1 MNPMSHRLINIVRQS
16 RNRRRDAILV
26 REYFASHAVR
36 KLHLGSGRT
45 RLEGWLHSDVEP
57 AGPGCIKLD
66 MTKPFPF
73 SDNSFQYIAS
83 EHSIEHIKYEEGKR
97 ALKECW
103 RVLAPGGLLR
113 ISTPD
118 LALLAATLTGDGQ
131 QIRSVLLEYATL
143 CDQPPEMAMPA
154 FLLNNE
160 FRAWGHQFVYDS
172 STLVCLLAEA
182 GFAEITRHPVG
193 ASDDQA
199 LTGLEARA
207 SDPTLKRINAAFTMV
222 LQARKAFDTWAR

>member
-1 MNPMSHRLINIVRQS
+1 MRHRFISVFRQS
-16 RNRRRDAILV
+16 RYRRRNAALV
-26 REYFASHAVR
+26 REYFAQHAVR

-45 RLEGWLHSDVEP
+45 RLEGWLHSDLEP
-57 AGPGCIKLD
+57 TGSDCIKLD
-66 MTKPFPF
+66 MARPFPF
-73 SDNSFQYIAS
+73 PDNAFQYIAS
-83 EHSIEHIKYEEGKR
+83 EHSIEHIKYEEGKH

-118 LALLAATLTGDGQ
+118 LSLLAATLTAGGQ
-131 QIRSVLLEYATL
+131 HVREVLLEYAAL

-160 FRAWGHQFVYDS
+160 FRAWGHQFVYDGS
-172 STLVCLLAEA
+172 SLTRLLTEA
-182 GFAEITRHPVG
+182 GFAEVTRYPVG
-193 ASDDQA
+193 LSDDQTLA
-199 LTGLEARA
+199 GMETRA

-222 LQARKAFDTWAR
+222 LEARKAS